1 MNYVPVIGLEVHAE
15 LKTATKLFCD
25 SANDSNEARP
35 NINICPVCTGHP
47 GTLPV
52 LNEQAVWHV
61 IKTGLALR
69 SEINQ
74 FTKWDRK
81 NYFYP
86 DLPKGYQISQ
96 YDLPLCK
103 GGWIEIQNAKRK
115 SQNYNAKVKTEENRR
130 IHIRRIH
137 LEEDTGRLMHPEG
150 ENYSLVDFNR
160 AGVPLMELVTEP
172 DLRSGEE
179 ARLFGQELQLVLRY
193 LGVSDADME
202 HGQMRVEANISVREP
217 DQPLGTKVEIKN
229 LNSFRVVERA
239 IQYEI
244 ARQIAV
250 LESGGRIVQ
259 ETRGWDEMSAETFSQ
274 RLKEEAEEYRYF
286 PEPDLP
292 PLEISSEQLTSIQI
306 SIPELPWAKRE
317 RLAKEYQIPEEQIG
331 TLVNDSALAE
341 YFERSV
347 SELKSWLQ
355 SSGIK
360 DTNLPLVA
368 RLVVNYLT
376 SDLLGLLQT
385 ENLHI
390 SEIRITPENF
400 AELIKMVVKK
410 EISSRVA
417 KDVLLKM
424 LRHTGEPDPSVIV
437 QEEGLAQIGDE
448 SVLAEAIQKVIEE
461 NPKAVE
467 DFKNGKENAL
477 QFLAGQVMKATRG
490 SADPAMVQEL
500 LRRGLGR

>member
-1 MNYVPVIGLEVHAE
+1 MNYVPVIGLEIHAE
-15 LKTATKLFCD
+15 LKTRTKLFCD
-25 SANDSNEARP
+25 SANDPNETRP
-35 NINICPVCTGHP
+35 NVNICPICMGHP

-52 LNEQAVWHV
+52 LNEQAVRHV
-61 IKTGLALR
+61 VKTGLALR

-96 YDLPLCK
+96 YDMPLCK
-103 GGWIEIQNAKRK
+103 GGWLEIEDAKRK
-115 SQNYNAKVKTEENRR
+115 AQSAKRETETRR

-179 ARLFGQELQLVLRY
+179 ARLFGQELQLALRY

-217 DQPLGTKVEIKN
+217 DQPLGIKVEIKN

-239 IQYEI
+239 VQYEI
-244 ARQIAV
+244 VRQTAV
-250 LESGGRIVQ
+250 LESGGQIVQ
-259 ETRGWDEMSAETFSQ
+259 ETRGWNEAKGETFSQ

-317 RLAKEYQIPEEQIG
+317 RLAEEYQIPEEQIG
-331 TLVNDSALAE
+331 ILVNDPALAE

-360 DTNLPLVA
+360 GTELPLVA
-368 RLVVNYLT
+368 QLVVNYLT

-385 ENLHI
+385 ENLRI

-400 AELIKMVVKK
+400 AELIKMIVKK

-424 LRHTGEPDPSVIV
+424 LHHAGEPDPSVIV

-448 SVLAEAIQKVIEE
+448 SALTEMIQKVIQE
-461 NPKAVE
+461 NPKAVK
-467 DFKNGKENAL
+467 DFQNGKENAL

-490 SADPAMVQEL
+490 SANPGVAQEL
-500 LRRGLGR
+500 LKKELGG